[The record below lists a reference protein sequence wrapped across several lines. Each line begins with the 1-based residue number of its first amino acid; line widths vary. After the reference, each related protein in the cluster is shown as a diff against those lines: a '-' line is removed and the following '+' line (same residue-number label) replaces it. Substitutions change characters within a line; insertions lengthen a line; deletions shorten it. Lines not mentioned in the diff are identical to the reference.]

1 VFPANFELVDESPLC
16 RIDELESCSTGLE
29 GHHLSIPLAL
39 DNELTART
47 CPGSG
52 LESGP
57 ACQQEPDANR

>member
-1 VFPANFELVDESPLC
+1 MGYRFGKRLC
-16 RIDELESCSTGLE
+16 CRPTSSCSTGLE